1 MNSIPARVLKIS
13 AEIISP
19 SLTWIFNLCIKTG
32 VYIDDWKKAW
42 VVPIFKSEDRKKCE
56 NYRPIPILYRL
67 LVKFSKDPFSINCIN
82 FLTLIIYFLNINLGF
97 AQNILLWQHSFRCA
111 MHGMRIWIMVN

>member
-1 MNSIPARVLKIS
+1 MSIGPKLSPEIDHDALSEISEYEVFLLLSNLKTSKSTGMDSIPARLLKIS

-42 VVPIFKSEDRKKCE
+42 VVPIFKSED
-56 NYRPIPILYRL
+56 P
-67 LVKFSKDPFSINCIN
+67 VFGS
-82 FLTLIIYFLNINLGF
+82 
-97 AQNILLWQHSFRCA
+97 
-111 MHGMRIWIMVN
+111 